1 MMSATINIL
10 YHISQTYKKT
20 TCKLE
25 ETQEK
30 IQILTVPLNA
40 KPILDSNKRS
50 TTSPSRVDSR
60 NILQDPSLSMTGG
73 LTSRNQMVG
82 DPGA

>member
-10 YHISQTYKKT
+10 YHISQTNKKT

-25 ETQEK
+25 EMQEK